1 MNFEDL
7 NYVELPYMCG
17 LRGFFAQQYNMNSAK
32 ICTPLPTRFTDS
44 WQHWTS
50 CEEDVS
56 TISLYQFHPL
66 LLGLL

>member
-44 WQHWTS
+44 WQH
-50 CEEDVS
+50 
-56 TISLYQFHPL
+56 
-66 LLGLL
+66 